1 MVNSAKIP
9 VNGDIIKEVGP
20 FGKDE
25 NLDDDDDDEDGLG
38 LDLIA

>member
-1 MVNSAKIP
+1 MVESAKIS
-9 VNGDIIKEVGP
+9 VHGDKIKEVGP

-25 NLDDDDDDEDGLG
+25 NGYDDDDDEDGLG